1 MFCNI
6 RVSKKIPE
14 GVKKLN
20 NEIIEKVIGD
30 FWWNH
35 FHERMANLT
44 KYLIVIFK
52 KILNDSA

>member
-6 RVSKKIPE
+6 RVSKKILE

-30 FWWNH
+30 FVESFPWTHGEFNQV
-35 FHERMANLT
+35 FNSN
-44 KYLIVIFK
+44 F
-52 KILNDSA
+52 